1 VFELYEASTET
12 ETPFNI
18 LYSNTETLRPALFSA
33 QPRPVVLRRYKDDD
47 PLGKAASDAGR
58 RLLEYHLDT
67 NREGYETVTE
77 AMSAIVLDALL
88 PGRGLVALKYD
99 ADFVPIAE
107 PRPPDDDDTT
117 PVKETAEEP
126 AEYAKNEL
134 VCPESIVW
142 DRIYIGYAKKWNQV
156 PWIAYEFHLTKEEVA
171 AKIDKNI
178 ATKLTYTSSQD
189 AEDGE
194 KKSKKDEDSIGDRKT
209 ALIYQ
214 IWDKAGGRKIKYVS
228 PNYTE
233 DVLKE
238 QDDPLQ
244 LTGFFNTPRPLMFV
258 EKSCSLVPTAPYK
271 MYKTQARELN
281 RLTKRIEKITE
292 AIKARGLY
300 DGALGDDIKKLIQEG
315 DNALVPA
322 EVTSSLSAEKG
333 FQNAIWMLPIETL
346 IAVLT
351 QLYQARESCKQVIYE
366 ITGISDILRG
376 ATQASETATAQ
387 QIKNQW
393 GTLRLKRMQSE
404 VARYI
409 RDLLR
414 MMIEIAGSKFSEETW
429 AQITGL
435 PFVLTAQRQQLEQQ
449 AQAFTQQQAML
460 PPERQQPLPPQLQQA
475 LAQPVW
481 GQVLQLLKDDN
492 LRAYRIDI
500 ETNSTVQPE
509 AAEDQKSI
517 TDLLGVLG
525 QYLQGVGPLVINGS
539 MPFEAAQAMMLAIA
553 RRFAFGQEIE
563 DSLKAMKPPQPPQQD
578 NGAAQEAQM
587 QQKMLTMQTQMSQK
601 QIEFAKEKASMD
613 LEKQKMQAE
622 HEHAKRSM
630 DLDMREA
637 ELNVKQHQ
645 AGLEHQVNQAMFSMK
660 EEHANNELQTRHK
673 QSELDR
679 RTHALKTE
687 KQDDGDVKAMLKE
700 ILSRLS
706 ALEGRAA

>member
-1 VFELYEASTET
+1 
-12 ETPFNI
+12 
-18 LYSNTETLRPALFSA
+18 
-33 QPRPVVLRRYKDDD
+33 
-47 PLGKAASDAGR
+47 
-58 RLLEYHLDT
+58 
-67 NREGYETVTE
+67 
-77 AMSAIVLDALL
+77 
-88 PGRGLVALKYD
+88 
-99 ADFVPIAE
+99 
-107 PRPPDDDDTT
+107 
-117 PVKETAEEP
+117 
-126 AEYAKNEL
+126 
-134 VCPESIVW
+134 
-142 DRIYIGYAKKWNQV
+142 
-156 PWIAYEFHLTKEEVA
+156 
-171 AKIDKNI
+171 
-178 ATKLTYTSSQD
+178 
-189 AEDGE
+189 
-194 KKSKKDEDSIGDRKT
+194 
-209 ALIYQ
+209 
-214 IWDKAGGRKIKYVS
+214 
-228 PNYTE
+228 
-233 DVLKE
+233 
-238 QDDPLQ
+238 
-244 LTGFFNTPRPLMFV
+244 
-258 EKSCSLVPTAPYK
+258 
-271 MYKTQARELN
+271 
-281 RLTKRIEKITE
+281 
-292 AIKARGLY
+292 
-300 DGALGDDIKKLIQEG
+300 
-315 DNALVPA
+315 
-322 EVTSSLSAEKG
+322 
-333 FQNAIWMLPIETL
+333 
-346 IAVLT
+346 
-351 QLYQARESCKQVIYE
+351 
-366 ITGISDILRG
+366 
-376 ATQASETATAQ
+376 
-387 QIKNQW
+387 
-393 GTLRLKRMQSE
+393 MQSE

-449 AQAFTQQQAML
+449 AQAFSQQQAMV
-460 PPERQQPLPPQLQQA
+460 PPEQQQPLPPQLQQA

-645 AGLEHQVNQAMFSMK
+645 ANLEHQVNQATFTMQK
-660 EEHANNELQTRHK
+660 EHATNELQTRHK